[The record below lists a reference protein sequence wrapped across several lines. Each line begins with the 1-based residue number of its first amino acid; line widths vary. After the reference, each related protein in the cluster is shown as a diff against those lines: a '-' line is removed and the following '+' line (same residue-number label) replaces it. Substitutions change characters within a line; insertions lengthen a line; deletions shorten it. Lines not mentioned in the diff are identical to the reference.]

1 MPAVVLS
8 PHLDDAVL
16 SCWHLLDGASD
27 LSVVNVFTGSPPA
40 GTPAPPWDRLTGAQ
54 DPVVRMR
61 ERRAEDRRALAVV
74 GRTAVGL
81 GFLDAQYRTTEQSTD
96 TLLTRLRVLLEAG
109 TVVHAPAALSG
120 HPDHEIV
127 RAAALELAR
136 DGWPVTLYA
145 DLPHGITRG
154 WPAWV
159 ACVAEAPGIDVGA
172 DWAAVLAGSGLLVE
186 RLVRRVRP
194 LDALGRARKLR
205 ALAEYGSQ
213 RAALDDMAFAPLDDR
228 RVLAFEVSWDVP
240 RSALGGAH
248 ERLGEPP
255 VADARGEPL
264 HGGR

>member
-1 MPAVVLS
+1 MPAAVLS
-8 PHLDDAVL
+8 PHLDDAIL
-16 SCWHLLDGASD
+16 SCWHLLEGAGD
-27 LSVVNVFTGSPPA
+27 VAVVNVFTGSPPP

-74 GRTAVGL
+74 GRTAVDL
-81 GFLDAQYRTTEQSTD
+81 GFLDAQYRTTEVSTG
-96 TLLTRLRVLLEAG
+96 TLVTRLRVLLEPG
-109 TVVHAPAALSG
+109 TVLHAPAGLSG

-154 WPAWV
+154 WPEWV
-159 ACVAEAPGIDVGA
+159 ACVAEAPGIHAGS
-172 DWAAVLAGSGLLVE
+172 DWAAVLAGSGLIVD
-186 RLVRRVRP
+186 RLVPRVRP

-205 ALAEYGSQ
+205 ALAEYGTQ
-213 RAALDDMAFAPLDDR
+213 RAALDDLAFAPLADP
-228 RVLAFEVSWDVP
+228 RVLAFEVSWDLP
-240 RSALGGAH
+240 RSALGSAH
-248 ERLGEPP
+248 ERVGEPF
-255 VADARGEPL
+255 VADARGEPP

>member
-1 MPAVVLS
+1 MPAAVLS
-8 PHLDDAVL
+8 PHLDDAIL
-16 SCWHLLDGASD
+16 SCWHLLEGHGHV
-27 LSVVNVFTGSPPA
+27 SVVNVFTGSPPA

-81 GFLDAQYRTTEQSTD
+81 GLLDAQYRTAALSAG
-96 TLLTRLRVLLEAG
+96 TLVTRLRALLEPG
-109 TVVHAPAALSG
+109 TVLHAPAGLSG

-136 DGWPVTLYA
+136 EGWSVILYA

-154 WPAWV
+154 WPEWV
-159 ACVAEAPGIDVGA
+159 ACVPEPPGVHVGS
-172 DWAAVLAGSGLLVE
+172 DWAAILAGSGLIVQ
-186 RLVRRVRP
+186 RLVPRIRP
-194 LDALGRARKLR
+194 LDTLGRARKLR
-205 ALAEYGSQ
+205 ALAEYRTQ
-213 RAALDDMAFAPLDDR
+213 RAALDRLAFAPLEDPR
-228 RVLAFEVSWDVP
+228 ALAFEVSWDVP
-240 RSALGGAH
+240 RSALCGAH
-248 ERLGEPP
+248 ERVGEPL